1 MQEPSDSRAEWTD
14 PAWHRSDRSRP
25 AEDRIG
31 ELAGVFLDRHRRGE
45 RPSVED
51 DATAHPELAGE
62 IRRLFPA
69 LLLMEELKPAPV
81 DDAFENCPSH
91 LGDYRIL
98 REVGRG
104 GMGVVYEAEQE
115 SLGRR
120 VALKVL
126 GAQGLRDP
134 AQLLRF
140 RREARAAANLH
151 HTNIVPVFGVGEFE
165 GMHYYVMQFIP
176 GLGLDAVLR
185 ELRRLRD
192 PAPGPDADSCCVIR
206 RGRARAAVMAR
217 SLMTGLFPLAPC
229 HARPHRQPG
238 DAPDGTADARP
249 ADASSP
255 VVLPGQ
261 SEPSSATDSARHYAR
276 SVAMI
281 GVQVAEALEYAHRQG
296 TLHRDIKPSNLLLDA
311 QGTVWVADFGLAKA
325 SDSDDLTHPGDIVG
339 TVRYMAPERF
349 EGHCDARS
357 DVYALGLTL
366 YELLARRPAFDK
378 ADRAELVRQVTGAE
392 PPRLRDL
399 DPTIPRDLETVVHK
413 AIERE
418 PSRRFADAAAL
429 ADDLRRF
436 LDGRPVRARRI
447 GQTEYAWRWCRRNPT
462 ASALV
467 ATTFALVALAAA
479 WWTES
484 WHRYGRARQAVESAL
499 EQVAAWRQEGRWDE
513 AKAVLLQADSRLN
526 DAGLLRLR
534 TLFRHS
540 FYDLNLAA
548 KLEDIRLRR
557 TGLLE
562 DPSHHRSTAR
572 EYSAVFQEARSKF
585 ATDRA
590 AAERIRMSPIREML
604 LAGLDDWAL
613 VEEDEVMRSRLLQV
627 ARWADPDP
635 SWRDRVRDPDVRH
648 DRAALERLA
657 AEAPTADAPPQL
669 LTTLGVL
676 LRQAGGDAEPLLR
689 AAQRRR
695 PTDFWLN
702 YELGRMLAEA
712 KPWDAIGFYRAALA
726 LRPRTGS
733 IYCNLGLAQAS
744 AGDWE
749 EARESYR
756 QAISIDPEPAAAQT
770 RLGDLLAAHPG
781 RAPATGPN
789 GAARPPS
796 R

>member
-31 ELAGVFLDRHRRGE
+31 ELAGLFLDRHRRGE
-45 RPSVED
+45 HPSVED

-81 DDAFENCPSH
+81 DDAFESCPSH

-192 PAPGPDADSCCVIR
+192 PAPGTDADSCCVIR
-206 RGRARAAVMAR
+206 RSRARAAVMAR

-229 HARPHRQPG
+229 VVKRRQRLEHASS
-238 DAPDGTADARP
+238 GTGQSVA
-249 ADASSP
+249 ADASSS

-261 SEPSSATDSARHYAR
+261 SEPSSAADSIRLYAR

-281 GVQVAEALEYAHRQG
+281 GIQVAEALEYAHRQG

-378 ADRAELVRQVTGAE
+378 ADRAELVRQVTDAE
-392 PPRLRDL
+392 PPRLRAL
-399 DPTIPRDLETVVHK
+399 DPTIPRDLETVVHG

-418 PSRRFADAAAL
+418 PSRRYATAADL
-429 ADDLRRF
+429 ANDLRRF
-436 LDGRPVRARRI
+436 LDGSPIRARRI
-447 GQTEYAWRWCRRNPT
+447 GRAEHAWRWCRRNP
-462 ASALV
+462 AAAALV
-467 ATTFALVALAAA
+467 ATSFALFALTAA
-479 WWTES
+479 WWTEAA
-484 WHRYGRARQAVESAL
+484 HRQGRARQAVESAV
-499 EQVAAWRQEGRWDE
+499 EQADTWIRQGHWHE
-513 AKAVLLQADSRLN
+513 AKTVLLQADSRLSE
-526 DAGLLRLR
+526 AGMLHLRDR
-534 TLFRHS
+534 FKHS
-540 FYDLNLAA
+540 LYDLDLAA
-548 KLEDIRLRR
+548 KVEDIRLRR

-562 DPSHHRSTAR
+562 GPSHHRSTAR
-572 EYSAVFQEARSKF
+572 EYAAVFEEARSKI
-585 ATDRA
+585 ADDRT
-590 AAERIRMSPIREML
+590 AAEHIRHSPIRESL
-604 LAGLDDWAL
+604 LAALDDWAL
-613 VEEDEVMRSRLLQV
+613 GEEDVALRSRLLQV

-635 SWRDRVRDPDVRH
+635 SWRDRVRDPAVWH
-648 DRAALERLA
+648 DRNALERLA
-657 AEAPTADAPPQL
+657 AEAPETDAPPQL
-669 LTTLGVL
+669 LTTLGVWL
-676 LRQAGGDAEPLLR
+676 KQAGGDAEPLLR

-726 LRPRTGS
+726 LRPQTGS
-733 IYCNLGLAQAS
+733 IYGNLGLAQVS

-770 RLGDLLAAHPG
+770 RLGHLLAAHAG
-781 RAPATGPN
+781 QAPSTGPS

>member
-14 PAWHRSDRSRP
+14 PEWHWSDRSRP

-31 ELAGVFLDRHRRGE
+31 ELAELFLERHRRGE
-45 RPSVED
+45 RPAVED
-51 DATAHPELAGE
+51 DASAHPELAGE

-81 DDAFENCPSH
+81 DDVFDTSPAR

-134 AQLLRF
+134 KQLLRF
-140 RREARAAANLH
+140 QREARAAAKLH
-151 HTNIVPVFGVGEFE
+151 HTNIVPVFGVGESE
-165 GMHYYVMQFIP
+165 GVHYYVMQFIP

-192 PAPGPDADSCCVIR
+192 PAPETETDSGCVIR

-217 SLMTGLFPLAPC
+217 SLMTGLFPLEPC
-229 HARPHRQPG
+229 CVKPPRRPDNTPLGAAQSL
-238 DAPDGTADARP
+238 P

-255 VVLPGQ
+255 AVLPGQ
-261 SEPSSATDSARHYAR
+261 SEPSSAADSTRRYTR

-281 GVQVAEALEYAHRQG
+281 GIQVAEALEYAHRQG
-296 TLHRDIKPSNLLLDA
+296 TLHRDIKPSNLLLDG

-349 EGHCDARS
+349 EGRCDARS

-378 ADRAELVRQVTGAE
+378 SDRAELVLQVTGAE
-392 PPRLRDL
+392 PPRLRTL

-418 PSRRFADAAAL
+418 PSRRFADAVTL

-447 GQTEYAWRWCRRNPT
+447 SQTEHAWRWSRRNP
-462 ASALV
+462 AIVALA
-467 ATTFALVALAAA
+467 ATTFALIALAAA

-484 WHRYGRARQAVESAL
+484 AHRQGRARQSVESAL
-499 EQVAAWRQEGRWDE
+499 EQVAAWRQEGRWAE
-513 AKAVLLQADSRLN
+513 AKAVLAQADSRLY
-526 DAGLLRLR
+526 DAGLTRLRLQ
-534 TLFRHS
+534 FKHS
-540 FYDLNLAA
+540 FYDLDLAA

-572 EYSAVFQEARSKF
+572 EYAAVFQEARSKF
-585 ATDRA
+585 ATDQA
-590 AAERIRMSPIREML
+590 AAVRIQMSPIKETL

-613 VEEDEVMRSRLLQV
+613 VEEDAVMRSRLLQV

-635 SWRDRVRDPDVRH
+635 AWRDRVRDPSVHH
-648 DRAALERLA
+648 DRKALEQLA
-657 AEAPTADAPPQL
+657 AEAPQADAPPQL

-676 LRQAGGDAEPLLR
+676 LKQAGGDAEPLLR

-702 YELGRMLAEA
+702 YELGRMLTEV

-726 LRPRTGS
+726 LRPQTSS
-733 IYCNLGLAQAS
+733 IYYNLGLALVS
-744 AGDWE
+744 ARDWQ
-749 EARESYR
+749 EAMESYR
-756 QAISIDPEPAAAQT
+756 QAIAIDPNLSAAPT
-770 RLGDLLAAHPG
+770 RLGDLLAEHARQTSSP
-781 RAPATGPN
+781 AP
-789 GAARPPS
+789 
-796 R
+796 

>member
-1 MQEPSDSRAEWTD
+1 MQQPGDTRTEWTD
-14 PAWHRSDRSRP
+14 PARHRPGRSRP
-25 AEDRIG
+25 EEDADRIG
-31 ELAGVFLDRHRRGE
+31 DLAESFLERHRRGE
-45 RPSVED
+45 HPSVED
-51 DATAHPELAGE
+51 QAMAYPELAGE

-81 DDAFENCPSH
+81 NDVRDSPPAR

-126 GAQGLRDP
+126 GAHGLRDP
-134 AQLLRF
+134 DQLLRF
-140 RREARAAANLH
+140 RREARAAAKLH
-151 HTNIVPVFGVGEFE
+151 HTNIVPVFGVGESE

-185 ELRRLRD
+185 ELRSLRD
-192 PAPGPDADSCCVIR
+192 PSPKPEADSCCVIR
-206 RGRARAAVMAR
+206 RSRARASAMAR
-217 SLMTGLFPLAPC
+217 SLMTGLFPMAHC
-229 HARPHRQPG
+229 HAKPPRQPDDTPSG
-238 DAPDGTADARP
+238 AAGPPA
-249 ADASSP
+249 ADASSSA
-255 VVLPGQ
+255 VLPGQ
-261 SEPSSATDSARHYAR
+261 SESTPAADSTRHYAR

-281 GVQVAEALEYAHRQG
+281 GIQVAEALEYAHRQG
-296 TLHRDIKPSNLLLDA
+296 TLHRDIKPSNLLLDG
-311 QGTVWVADFGLAKA
+311 QGTVWVADFGLAKV
-325 SDSDDLTHPGDIVG
+325 SDSDDLTHSGDIVG

-349 EGHCDARS
+349 EGRCDARS

-378 ADRAELVRQVTGAE
+378 ADRAELVGQVTGAE
-392 PPRLRDL
+392 PPRLRAL

-418 PSRRFADAAAL
+418 PSRRFADAVAL

-436 LDGRPVRARRI
+436 LDGRPVQARAI
-447 GQTEYAWRWCRRNPT
+447 GRPEHAWRWCRRNPA

-467 ATTFALVALAAA
+467 AMTFALVALAAA

-484 WHRYGRARQAVESAL
+484 AQRQGRARQAVESAL
-499 EQVAAWRQEGRWDE
+499 ERVAAWRQEGRWAE
-513 AKAVLLQADSRLN
+513 AKAVLQQADDRLH
-526 DAGLLRLR
+526 DAGLLRMR
-534 TLFRHS
+534 SHFKRS
-540 FYDLNLAA
+540 FYDLDLAA
-548 KLEDIRLRR
+548 RVEDIRLRR

-562 DPSHHRSTAR
+562 DPSHHRATAR
-572 EYSAVFQEARSKF
+572 EYAAVFHEARSKF
-585 ATDRA
+585 PDDHTV
-590 AAERIRMSPIREML
+590 AERIQMSSIREIL

-613 VEEDEVMRSRLLQV
+613 VEEDAAMRSRLLQV

-635 SWRDRVRDPDVRH
+635 SWRDRVRDPAVRH
-648 DRAALERLA
+648 DREALERLA
-657 AEAPTADAPPQL
+657 AEAPEAGAPPQL
-669 LTTLGVL
+669 LTTLGVML
-676 LRQAGGDAEPLLR
+676 KQAGGDAEPLLR

-702 YELGRMLAEA
+702 YELGRMLAEV

-744 AGDWE
+744 AGDWD
-749 EARESYR
+749 EARDSYR
-756 QAISIDPEPAAAQT
+756 QAIAIEPGLAEGRT
-770 RLGDLLAAHPG
+770 RLGDLLDARAGPG
-781 RAPATGPN
+781 SVRPAGQ
-789 GAARPPS
+789 PP